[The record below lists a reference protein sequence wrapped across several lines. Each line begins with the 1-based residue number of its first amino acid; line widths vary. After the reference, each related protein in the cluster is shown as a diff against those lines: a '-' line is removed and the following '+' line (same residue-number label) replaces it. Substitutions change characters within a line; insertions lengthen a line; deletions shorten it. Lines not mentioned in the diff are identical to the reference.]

1 MATGVYQFAEGDTVQ
16 FIESGAVKE
25 GVITEI
31 HGSNALIDKDTKI
44 NVADLWLM
52 FDGTTYGSLQVQDIF
67 RGLVDSV
74 NGSPDVEKCE
84 GKLVLVEGETIN
96 HADRELWA
104 GIVTFE
110 TAKSVSSSTS
120 TRNVAYI
127 YISTRESPYLLAYSS
142 RPAVY
147 PC

>member
-1 MATGVYQFAEGDTVQ
+1 MISRQVFSPKMLSKSLAALLGGILFAAAAQAEA
-16 FIESGAVKE
+16 AV
-25 GVITEI
+25 
-31 HGSNALIDKDTKI
+31 LFR
-44 NVADLWLM
+44 NVSV
-52 FDGTTYGSLQVQDIF
+52 FDGKT
-67 RGLVDSV
+67 
-74 NGSPDVEKCE
+74 N
-84 GKLVLVEGETIN
+84 KLSANMNVLVEGETIN